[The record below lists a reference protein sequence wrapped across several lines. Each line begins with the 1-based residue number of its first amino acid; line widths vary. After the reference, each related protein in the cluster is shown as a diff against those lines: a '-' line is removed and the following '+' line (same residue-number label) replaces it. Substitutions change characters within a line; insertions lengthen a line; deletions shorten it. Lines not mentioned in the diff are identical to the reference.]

1 MNLTEKMEANPKP
14 IPDLHDAE
22 LYAVRH
28 DTASCTVECVLR
40 KVDGHDLTLTLT
52 GIERFRCSD
61 FGLQNVV
68 LELIVIDTTRRPTQ
82 DEIRGHLQWISATS
96 DGESLL
102 GAKEIETAVQNVLD
116 GKYVL
121 VSMTPSWGAQMCALA
136 KGVDWK

>member
-1 MNLTEKMEANPKP
+1 MNPTKKLETE
-14 IPDLHDAE
+14 LHDAE

-28 DTASCTVECVLR
+28 DATSGTVECIFR
-40 KVDGHDLTLTLT
+40 KVDGFDLTLSLT

-68 LELIVIDTTRRPTQ
+68 LELIVIDTTRRATQ
-82 DEIRGHLQWISATS
+82 EEVRGHLQWISTTS
-96 DGESLL
+96 DGENLSS
-102 GAKEIETAVQNVLD
+102 AKEIETAVQNVLD

-121 VSMTPSWGAQMCALA
+121 VSLTPSWGAQMCALA